1 MCGLHGRLFA
11 VLLVLPFV
19 PATLPATVTTAKDV
33 PPVEF
38 RLLPPST
45 MQFIETA
52 DFDAAPLKPQVE
64 VPAHPYALLENVAYI
79 PGAIAKQT
87 DASITDDPDYL
98 QDLPRSKM
106 RKWFLAILLVGGLIR
121 YLSSD
126 SYRRFVSDV
135 LDPLN
140 W

>member
-1 MCGLHGRLFA
+1 MRGFRSGFMA
-11 VLLVLPFV
+11 VLLVLPFA
-19 PATLPATVTTAKDV
+19 PATLSATSTIAKDAL
-33 PPVEF
+33 PVEF

-45 MQFIETA
+45 VQFIETA
-52 DFDAAPLKPQVE
+52 GFDAAIPKSQVE
-64 VPAHPYALLENVAYI
+64 MVAHPDGPLENLAYVSAATQ
-79 PGAIAKQT
+79 PSAAL
-87 DASITDDPDYL
+87 ATDDPDYL
-98 QDLPRSKM
+98 QDSPRSKM
-106 RKWFLAILLVGGLIR
+106 RKWFFAILLVGGLVR